1 MELYLS
7 KQGFIFQLFK
17 LIRFSLTFSHP
28 KENSYFNIIS
38 FGIWKF
44 DVSLAIEMD
53 KNAHNIKA
61 KWNL

>member
-7 KQGFIFQLFK
+7 KQGFILQLFK
-17 LIRFSLTFSHP
+17 LIRFSITFSAP
-28 KENSYFNIIS
+28 KENNYFNIIS
-38 FGIWKF
+38 LGFWKF

-53 KNAHNIKA
+53 KNANNIKA